1 MRQARQA
8 QANVRGP
15 TGYGGNF
22 VLKAVHEI
30 ISLITVF
37 RQVRIQRDRLL
48 LQLDTPPQHTVNQQR
63 HVVQRR
69 VIFQTRQVALVVGR
83 EGLRPVGVYI

>member
-15 TGYGGNF
+15 TGYDGNF

-37 RQVRIQRDRLL
+37 RQMRIQHDRLL
-48 LQLDTPPQHTVNQQR
+48 LQLDTPP
-63 HVVQRR
+63 
-69 VIFQTRQVALVVGR
+69 
-83 EGLRPVGVYI
+83 